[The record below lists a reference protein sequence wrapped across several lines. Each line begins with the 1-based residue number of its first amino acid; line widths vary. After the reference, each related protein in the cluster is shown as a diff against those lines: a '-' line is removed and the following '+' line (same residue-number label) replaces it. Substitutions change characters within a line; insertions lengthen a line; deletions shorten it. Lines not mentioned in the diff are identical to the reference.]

1 MANPNPWK
9 PTNPCVL
16 ATNSVRIS
24 KKLIKLQFNNYELT
38 NIRETK
44 ENNVNHG
51 SSQANIK
58 SLAKLRFLLQDT
70 HGIKFNY
77 TTSTHTTIQFRNFM
91 SLSSKLKCRKK
102 IIIHID
108 RLNALTFSEGAF
120 QAAKRIDRSGRSV
133 SINARG
139 TRPRYPRRG
148 GVTGSKGFGGNGG
161 IGRGVGIGI
170 EVPGGRAAEEGG
182 IACEIFMG

>member
-1 MANPNPWK
+1 
-9 PTNPCVL
+9 
-16 ATNSVRIS
+16 
-24 KKLIKLQFNNYELT
+24 
-38 NIRETK
+38 
-44 ENNVNHG
+44 
-51 SSQANIK
+51 
-58 SLAKLRFLLQDT
+58 
-70 HGIKFNY
+70 
-77 TTSTHTTIQFRNFM
+77 M

-108 RLNALTFSEGAF
+108 RLNALTFSKGAF
-120 QAAKRIDRSGRSV
+120 QAAKRIDRSV

-139 TRPRYPRRG
+139 TRPRCPRRG

-182 IACEIFMG
+182 ITGEIFIG

>member
-1 MANPNPWK
+1 MANPNPRK

-70 HGIKFNY
+70 HGIKFN
-77 TTSTHTTIQFRNFM
+77 
-91 SLSSKLKCRKK
+91 
-102 IIIHID
+102 
-108 RLNALTFSEGAF
+108 
-120 QAAKRIDRSGRSV
+120 
-133 SINARG
+133 
-139 TRPRYPRRG
+139 
-148 GVTGSKGFGGNGG
+148 
-161 IGRGVGIGI
+161 
-170 EVPGGRAAEEGG
+170 
-182 IACEIFMG
+182 